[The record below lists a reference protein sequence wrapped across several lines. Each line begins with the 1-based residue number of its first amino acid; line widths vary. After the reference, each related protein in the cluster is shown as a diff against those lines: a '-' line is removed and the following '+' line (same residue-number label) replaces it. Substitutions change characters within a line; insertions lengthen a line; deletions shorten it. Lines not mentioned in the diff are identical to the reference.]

1 MLLFNIIS
9 LAWHFIFLDLEY
21 EKGLQIMLYC
31 ISFCFVILIQFY
43 VPFKIISSY
52 EKGQSVGG
60 VKSGEP

>member
-21 EKGLQIMLYC
+21 EKDLQIMLYC
-31 ISFCFVILIQFY
+31 IRFSFVILIQLY

-52 EKGQSVGG
+52 ETGQSVVGT
-60 VKSGEP
+60 KMGEP